1 MMKHVLH
8 KLWTEEHPLIALI
21 STGLMVMAFSGIGF
35 MVFQLITNPS
45 QFDNVTFGLIDY
57 I

>member
-1 MMKHVLH
+1 MKHVLH

-21 STGLMVMAFSGIGF
+21 ATVLMAMAFSGIGF
-35 MVFQLITNPS
+35 MLFQFVTNPS
-45 QFDNVTFGLIDY
+45 QFDDVTWGLIDY

>member
-1 MMKHVLH
+1 MKHVLH

-21 STGLMVMAFSGIGF
+21 STGLMAMAFSGIGF